1 MSSGHGCFSILHFPF
16 SSAGS
21 VPKMSLTRW
30 YLANA
35 ILFLTNPAASETK
48 HLSLVSSPWGW
59 IPGLSRKVR
68 PVGTQVPCFRGI
80 PFTYDPCCPLQYFK
94 FSVHNPEHVNAMHIV
109 VPLYLSKEWQPSL
122 HMFRSGAIIS
132 RSLSDPWL
140 FASVVVKVTDTKCP
154 LSSILQALLPWKL

>member
-1 MSSGHGCFSILHFPF
+1 MQSYF
-16 SSAGS
+16 
-21 VPKMSLTRW
+21 SLTQQPQRQ
-30 YLANA
+30 N
-35 ILFLTNPAASETK
+35 TC
-48 HLSLVSSPWGW
+48 PWSRLHGDGFQAF
-59 IPGLSRKVR
+59 PGRSG

-94 FSVHNPEHVNAMHIV
+94 FSVHNSEHVNAMHIV
-109 VPLYLSKEWQPSL
+109 VPLYLSKERQPSL

-154 LSSILQALLPWKL
+154 LSSILQALLPGKL

>member
-80 PFTYDPCCPLQYFK
+80 PYDPCCPLQYFK

-109 VPLYLSKEWQPSL
+109 VPLYLSKERQPSL

-132 RSLSDPWL
+132 WILGCLHLWL
-140 FASVVVKVTDTKCP
+140 
-154 LSSILQALLPWKL
+154 